1 MNNIKNQLMIMS
13 LTHQVQYLELIIELE
28 AAKSRLRNNTLITV
42 MLIIAAVIMG
52 ASIRGIMQ

>member
-1 MNNIKNQLMIMS
+1 MIMS